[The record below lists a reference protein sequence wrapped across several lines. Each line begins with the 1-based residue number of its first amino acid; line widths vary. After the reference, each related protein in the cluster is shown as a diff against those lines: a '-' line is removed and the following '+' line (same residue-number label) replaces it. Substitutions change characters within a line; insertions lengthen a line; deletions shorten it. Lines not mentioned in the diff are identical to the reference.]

1 MFDEKPSNKQFEYL
15 KKLNNGLV
23 NCWNMEYS
31 GSNKNLSDNTKNIKQ
46 ICDIVGT
53 EMLLNYINKYE
64 NANLLYKYIQ
74 KHF

>member
-1 MFDEKPSNKQFEYL
+1 
-15 KKLNNGLV
+15 
-23 NCWNMEYS
+23 MEYS

-53 EMLLNYINKYE
+53 EILLNYINKNE
-64 NANLLYKYIQ
+64 NENLLYKYIQ